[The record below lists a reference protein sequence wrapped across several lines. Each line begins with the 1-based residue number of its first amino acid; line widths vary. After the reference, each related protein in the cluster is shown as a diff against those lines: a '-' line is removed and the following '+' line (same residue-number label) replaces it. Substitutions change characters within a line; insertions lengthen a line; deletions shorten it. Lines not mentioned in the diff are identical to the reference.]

1 MFFPI
6 FWIIFKNTPY
16 IDHLRVTGSEHVYIN
31 LRALHFAH
39 VISCCSG
46 NISQNSLVP
55 EYLFDKVLDLQFA
68 VLLKRGFNTDAFPL
82 IVSIFSAYILLDHL
96 RVKGTYFVGSP
107 KVESFQI
114 SDYLTRNYFKNL
126 ISSNML
132 FMFAKI

>member
-1 MFFPI
+1 MFFRI

-16 IDHLRVTGSEHVYIN
+16 IDHLRVTSSEHGYIN
-31 LRALHFAH
+31 LHALHFAH

-55 EYLFDKVLDLQFA
+55 EYLFDKVVDLQFA
-68 VLLKRGFNTDAFPL
+68 VLLKRDFNTDAFPL
-82 IVSIFSAYILLDHL
+82 IVSIFRAHILVDHL

-107 KVESFQI
+107 KGEREI
-114 SDYLTRNYFKNL
+114 SDYLTRSYFKNL

-132 FMFAKI
+132 FMFAKIW